1 MRQSCNQKL
10 ITDLF
15 NTKSLL
21 NKRKRLSGHFEEK
34 VCENEVATSSK
45 RVCVEA
51 EIHTGSTSDT
61 LRDYPLN
68 YVNGDIINE
77 SDDIATDSESNSTLE
92 QSSQSSQVKNRTKEG
107 SHTSVENAQPR
118 PDEHNP
124 LPELKNMSL
133 EEKLDFILI
142 TLVNKE
148 KSEAK
153 KLDQLEENIVEKLKK
168 YVDRRTDIVKKDT
181 RDHIEMLS
189 NKLSNCEKQV
199 QRIEDEKRNNKLIIQ
214 EHASWVT

>member
-10 ITDLF
+10 ITDPF

-21 NKRKRLSGHFEEK
+21 NKRKRLSGHFEEN

-61 LRDYPLN
+61 LIGDYPLN
-68 YVNGDIINE
+68 YVNRDINE
-77 SDDIATDSESNSTLE
+77 SDDIATDSKSNSTLE
-92 QSSQSSQVKNRTKEG
+92 QSSQSSEVKNRTKEG

-124 LPELKNMSL
+124 LSELKNMSL
-133 EEKLDFILI
+133 
-142 TLVNKE
+142 
-148 KSEAK
+148 
-153 KLDQLEENIVEKLKK
+153 
-168 YVDRRTDIVKKDT
+168 
-181 RDHIEMLS
+181 
-189 NKLSNCEKQV
+189 
-199 QRIEDEKRNNKLIIQ
+199 
-214 EHASWVT
+214 